1 MSNTFNT
8 HSSFFA
14 YQQNTLFCESVE
26 LESLAKE
33 YGTPTYVYS
42 KAAVLDAFHGYQKGL
57 EGIPHIIAFAVKANG
72 NLSIL
77 NMLGKEGAGADLTSG
92 GELHSALKAGIPS
105 EKIVFSGVGK
115 TDVEIKD
122 AIEAGVLMLNI
133 ESEPELDNIQ
143 AIAASLGKT
152 AGIAVRVNPNIDA
165 KTHPKISTGL
175 KEHKFGVPAERA
187 VALYERAASLPNIEI
202 RGIAAH
208 VGSSLPDT
216 EPLLHAVEKL
226 LDFKGQLKAKNIEIN
241 YLDVGG
247 GLGIQ
252 YENENQETPNQYASK
267 LKDRLKDEDV
277 TIVVEPGRSI
287 VGNAGVLV
295 TQISYVKR
303 TDDRIF
309 VVVDAGMN
317 DLARPAIY
325 TAFHE
330 IVPVT
335 GADQPMETVDVVG
348 PICESSDVFGKQRKL
363 PACERGKLLAV
374 CSAGAYGFA
383 MASYYNG
390 RVRPAEVL
398 VDGSNHKL
406 IRNRETHEDLWR
418 NQIF

>member
-8 HSSFFA
+8 HSSFFQ
-14 YQQNTLFCESVE
+14 YQNNSLQCETTPIE
-26 LESLAKE
+26 TLAKE
-33 YGTPTYVYS
+33 YGTPLYVYS
-42 KAAVLDAFHGYQKGL
+42 KAAILDAFHGYQKGL

-77 NMLGKEGAGADLTSG
+77 NMLANEGAGADLTSG
-92 GELHSALKAGIPS
+92 GELHSAIKAGIPAD
-105 EKIVFSGVGK
+105 KIVFSGVGK
-115 TDVEIKD
+115 SDTEIKD
-122 AIEAGVLMLNI
+122 TLEAGVLMLNI

-187 VALYERAASLPNIEI
+187 VALYERAAGLSNIEI
-202 RGIAAH
+202 KGIAAH

-226 LDFKGQLKAKNIEIN
+226 LDFKGQLKAKNIDIK

-252 YENENQETPNQYASK
+252 YEDENQETPNQYASK
-267 LKDRLKDEDV
+267 LKERLKNEQV

-295 TQISYVKR
+295 TEITYVKR
-303 TDDRIF
+303 TDDRTFAI
-309 VVVDAGMN
+309 VDAGMN

-325 TAFHE
+325 SAFHE
-330 IVPVT
+330 IVPVNH
-335 GADQPMETVDVVG
+335 ADQPVETVDVVG
-348 PICESSDVFGKQRKL
+348 PICESSDVFGKQREL
-363 PACERGKLLAV
+363 PSCERGNLLAV

-383 MASYYNG
+383 MASFYNG

-398 VDGSNHKL
+398 VDGSDHKL
-406 IRNRETHEDLWR
+406 IRRRETHEDLWR
-418 NQIF
+418 NQVM